1 MLVRITGRR
10 RKFCRNIPHL
20 AHIDRTGGGGRVRVL
35 VPPRVERQP
44 AGMPVPAVFA
54 AVGGRNVA
62 PTFTPR
68 RMRGFSRGNATRQA
82 VHDRGKLG
90 KETNRGAG
98 DGAETSAFPSLSFSL
113 RPSFPPIAIYI
124 AERRGH
130 GGAPRADR
138 PRPRRLRAHG
148 GAGGGG
154 RAGWFS
160 SGPRTGR
167 RQDTQ
172 ARVTE
177 TSMNPTK
184 PLNDPREVSD
194 AADR

>member
-10 RKFCRNIPHL
+10 RKFCRNIPLL
-20 AHIDRTGGGGRVRVL
+20 AHIERTGGGGRLRVL
-35 VPPRVERQP
+35 VPPRVERRP

-98 DGAETSAFPSLSFSL
+98 DGAETSAFPILSFSL

-138 PRPRRLRAHG
+138 PRPRRLRARG
-148 GAGGGG
+148 SGGGDG
-154 RAGWFS
+154 VGWLP
-160 SGPRTGR
+160 SGHRKGR
-167 RQDTQ
+167 RHDTQ
-172 ARVTE
+172 ARVTGTPMSA
-177 TSMNPTK
+177 TSGRAEATRCPSVMK
-184 PLNDPREVSD
+184 S
-194 AADR
+194 